1 MIISVNRCQWSV
13 TVLPL
18 QFPGT
23 PSSWHSCEGSA
34 WGNVIRWRFVTIE
47 ISALTLRQAFD
58 SDSRL
63 SSWDVESVT
72 VSGATWMCIVEVFVS
87 GSRG

>member
-1 MIISVNRCQWSV
+1 M
-13 TVLPL
+13 LPL
-18 QFPGT
+18 QFPGR

-47 ISALTLRQAFD
+47 ISALTLRQAFVS

-72 VSGATWMCIVEVFVS
+72 VYGATWMCIVEVFVS
-87 GSRG
+87 ESRG